1 MRPIAAGREPSL
13 IQLDTAARP
22 GPPTDFIYNDW
33 YPALRTDTLRDPV
46 TTTLLNIPLLIGRKR
61 DGSLFALRDL
71 CPHRGIPLSAGWFDG
86 ETVQCKYHGWRFE
99 PCSGRCEEIPS
110 LTSHDSLEP
119 TKIFAN
125 AFPIAERDGY
135 AWVYIPAPG
144 AGRITPT
151 PTPTASLTTPT
162 AADPTTNSRH
172 PEPQAKDLRISDLST
187 AHNLPPI
194 PELPKFTRRFRTAH
208 LSADLPCNVDHGIIG
223 LMDPAH
229 GPFVHQAWWW
239 RSAASIHEK
248 TKRFEPINSSDSD
261 HAGFRMSPH
270 APSSNSAPYKLLG
283 RPVTTIDFTLP
294 NRRIETIV
302 ATKSG
307 TIYTPDDALSL
318 NGERTDNGQRT
329 TDPLR
334 WFSSL
339 TTVTPITPSTCRI
352 DVVAAWNI
360 AYYVPFVTPLVRFF
374 GARFV
379 AQDQQTM
386 VEQARGLRSNPG
398 LMLIDDADKPAKWY
412 FALKQRRLTG
422 TGSHPLPGPVELH
435 WRS

>member
-1 MRPIAAGREPSL
+1 MRPIAAGRAPDL
-13 IQLDTAARP
+13 VQLDAVAKP

-33 YPALRTDTLRDPV
+33 YPALRTDTLHEPR
-46 TTTLLNIPLLIGRKR
+46 TTTLLNIPLLLGRKH

-110 LTSHDSLEP
+110 LTTHDTLEP
-119 TKIFAN
+119 TKIYAN
-125 AFPIAERDGY
+125 AFPVAESDGY

-144 AGRITPT
+144 AGRIT
-151 PTPTASLTTPT
+151 S
-162 AADPTTNSRH
+162 
-172 PEPQAKDLRISDLST
+172 EQIGQ
-187 AHNLPPI
+187 LPPI
-194 PELPKFTRRFRTAH
+194 PELPKFSKRFRTSH

-229 GPFVHQAWWW
+229 GPFVHRAWWW
-239 RSAASIHEK
+239 RGAASIHEK
-248 TKRFEPINSSDSD
+248 TKRFEPIVSPDSD
-261 HAGFRMSPH
+261 HDGFRMSPH

-294 NRRIETIV
+294 NRRVETIV
-302 ATKSG
+302 AENPRDKETSRSG
-307 TIYTPDDALSL
+307 ENRRSP
-318 NGERTDNGQRT
+318 
-329 TDPLR
+329 R

-360 AYYVPFVTPLVRFF
+360 GYYIPFITSLVRFF

-379 AQDQQTM
+379 QQDQQTM